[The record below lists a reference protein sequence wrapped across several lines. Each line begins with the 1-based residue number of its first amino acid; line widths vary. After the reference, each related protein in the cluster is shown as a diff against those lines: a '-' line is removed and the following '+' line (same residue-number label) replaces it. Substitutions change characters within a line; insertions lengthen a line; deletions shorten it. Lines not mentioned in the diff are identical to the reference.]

1 MFLGTGEIKLGA
13 NPRDAAMSAL
23 FKIENEGAYST
34 KAIIDASADIDGRDR
49 AFVNELVM
57 GVLRNK
63 LRIDYIIQF
72 YSKMKLKKL
81 SPRVLQILRCGVYQ
95 LIWMDK
101 VPSSAA
107 CNESVKLASKYA
119 HNAAKGY
126 VNGVLR
132 SISRNLDA
140 LPEPSGDDMAERMSV
155 LYSCPKWLVEKLISQ
170 FGEDTSEAILRD
182 SLLPHPAMIR
192 ANRTKTN
199 PEELIKILDKEGISA
214 SRGDE
219 EDCLIINGAID
230 VNSSKAYKDGC
241 YTLQNINSMRAA
253 IALSPKSGETV
264 IDVCS
269 APGGKTTHIAE
280 LMGNR
285 GRVIAFDVHPHKIKL
300 IENAAKRLGLNCI
313 EAMVHNSETPVDEL
327 KETADR
333 VLADV
338 PCSGIGVIHKKPD
351 IKWNRQTEDVG
362 ALCTMQK
369 NILNSAAT
377 YVKSGGTLVY
387 STCTILRE
395 ENTDIIEEFL
405 KTHDDF
411 EKQSETLYLAHETGG
426 SGFYICS
433 LKRK

>member
-1 MFLGTGEIKLGA
+1 MGTGEISLGV
-13 NPRDAAMSAL
+13 NPREAAMTAL
-23 FKIENEGAYST
+23 YKIEVDGAYST
-34 KAIIDASADIDGRDR
+34 KAIIDASTNTDGRDK

-63 LRIDYIIQF
+63 LRIDYTIQAF
-72 YSKMKLKKL
+72 SKIKLKKL
-81 SPRVLQILRCGVYQ
+81 SPKVHQILRCGVYQ
-95 LIWMDK
+95 LLFMDK
-101 VPSSAA
+101 VPVSAA
-107 CNESVKLASKYA
+107 CNEAVKLASKHA
-119 HNAAKGY
+119 HSAAKGY

-132 SISRNLDA
+132 SISRNLDM
-140 LPEPSGDDMAERMSV
+140 LPEPSNDDAAEKISV

-170 FGEDTSEAILRD
+170 FGIDTTEAILKD
-182 SLLPHPAMIR
+182 SLLPHPVMIR

-199 PEELIKILDKEGISA
+199 PEELIKILDEEGISA
-214 SRGDE
+214 SHGDE
-219 EDCLIINGAID
+219 EDCLIVTGAID
-230 VNSSKAYKDGC
+230 VNSSKAYKGGL

-253 IALSPKSGETV
+253 YALSPKSGETV
-264 IDVCS
+264 IDLCS

-280 LMGNR
+280 LMGNK
-285 GRVIAFDVHPHKIKL
+285 GRVIAFDVHPHKINL
-300 IENAAKRLGLNCI
+300 IERAAERLGLTCV
-313 EAMVHNSETPVDEL
+313 EAMVHNSENPIDEL
-327 KETADR
+327 KKTADR

-351 IKWNRQTEDVG
+351 IKWNRQTEDID
-362 ALCTMQK
+362 ALYIIQK

-377 YVKSGGTLVY
+377 YVKNGGTLVY

-411 EKQSETLYLAHETGG
+411 EKQSENLYLAHETGG